1 MKQDK
6 IISEAFPGGKKEEG
20 RSEAYKKA
28 AGRTAAEERRDAPV
42 QGQAGAGAGQDAAK
56 PEENRNGEEI
66 TREPELADTEKPKG
80 FCQTEPE
87 SGGLSR
93 SFSFPAPQ
101 KSPEEVE
108 AELSAYLAGEDSREE
123 TGDKK
128 GRKQKRA
135 KKRRPGKIKAD
146 ENGGGKAGG
155 VWRTKKGKRRA
166 AAAAA
171 VLAAAIFI
179 KAFTGGEKAV
189 QAPSMLLTKG
199 DVVSTLSLTGP
210 VSGTESADVVSN
222 LHAEVLEIRVKEGD
236 RVEKGQVLAVID
248 RTDAQKE
255 VDIAQNSYELAVSEY
270 NENIRDT
277 RNGYEKAVQDYN
289 TAKLNYD
296 RTKALFDAGASSQ
309 ADFESAGNA
318 LSDARR
324 AVDGFT
330 VENGQAVPDKSY
342 ELKIKSAQFELEQK
356 KRNLEDTEV
365 KSPISGTVVRVN
377 SKVGQFADKPEDEKP
392 MFIVENLDQLNMEL
406 QISEYSVGKVS
417 VGLPVEITA
426 DILDGKTASGTI
438 TSISPTGEEK
448 AGGGSSERVVPTTVS
463 IDDPSG
469 ALIAGIT
476 ARATVVTEKA
486 EHVFK
491 VPTTAILNGE
501 DGVKRIAVLSEGTK
515 TVHLLPVTTG
525 TESDLETE
533 IAPAEG
539 ESLQE
544 GMTVLLSPAGLEE
557 GMEVEPV

>member
-6 IISEAFPGGKKEEG
+6 ILSETFPGERKEEG
-20 RSEAYKKA
+20 RGAAYKKA
-28 AGRTAAEERRDAPV
+28 AGRTEAED
-42 QGQAGAGAGQDAAK
+42 
-56 PEENRNGEEI
+56 RN
-66 TREPELADTEKPKG
+66 
-80 FCQTEPE
+80 
-87 SGGLSR
+87 GGLSC
-93 SFSFPAPQ
+93 SPSFPTPQ

-108 AELSAYLAGEDSREE
+108 AELSAYLAGEGGRE
-123 TGDKK
+123 GAGGRK
-128 GRKQKRA
+128 GWKQKRA
-135 KKRRPGKIKAD
+135 EKKKNRTGKM
-146 ENGGGKAGG
+146 ETGESGGGKAGG
-155 VWRTKKGKRRA
+155 GWRTKKGKRRA

-179 KAFTGGEKAV
+179 KLLTGGEKAV
-189 QAPSMLLTKG
+189 QAPSMILTKG

-277 RNGYEKAVQDYN
+277 RNGYEKAVQDYD

-296 RTKALFDAGASSQ
+296 RTKALFSAGASSQ
-309 ADFESAGNA
+309 ADLESAGNA

-356 KRNLEDTEV
+356 KRDLEDTEV

-491 VPTTAILNGE
+491 VPATAILNGE
-501 DGVKRIAVLSEGTK
+501 DGVKRIAVLLEGTK

-539 ESLQE
+539 EVLQE